1 MSVRV
6 TSGIEDR
13 CRFCTVRSKAFCSVS
28 DPALQAEVMALSQT
42 RIVPA
47 GTTVVHEDDDAVLVG
62 SIVRGALCIKKNE
75 ADGRQ
80 HVVGLLM
87 PGDTFGRPF
96 TATAQFAIEA
106 ASESVLCC
114 FNRASLEKLISRH
127 PALEHQMYLSVLDQ
141 LDQTRQWI
149 LMRGCHRVSQRVAS
163 FLLFLYRDE
172 PAHHPACRFVTIPLN
187 RKDMAAFLGTTVET
201 VCRTL
206 QSLARRQII
215 RIDTPKRLEIL
226 DKYRLLEESRAED
239 TSVSQRDRPTYAEA
253 SLSR

>member
-6 TSGIEDR
+6 TSGIEGR
-13 CRFCTVRSKAFCSVS
+13 CRLCTARSKAFCSVS
-28 DPALQAEVMALSQT
+28 DPVLCAEVMALSQT

-47 GTTVVHEDDDAVLVG
+47 GTTVVHEDDEAVLVG
-62 SIVRGALCIKKNE
+62 SIIRGALCIKKNE

-80 HVVGLLM
+80 HVVGLLL

-114 FNRASLEKLISRH
+114 FNRASLEKLILRN

-149 LMRGCHRVSQRVAS
+149 LLRGCHRVPQRVAS
-163 FLLFLYRDE
+163 FLLFLCRDE
-172 PAHHPACRFVTIPLN
+172 PAPHPASRIVTIPLN
-187 RKDMAAFLGTTVET
+187 RKDLAAFLGTTVET
-201 VCRTL
+201 VSRIL

-215 RIDTPKRLEIL
+215 RIHTPKRLEIL
-226 DKYRLLEESRAED
+226 DRHRLFELTRAEETEAGQKD
-239 TSVSQRDRPTYAEA
+239 QPEYAAA
-253 SLSR
+253 SLSM